1 MTVLTMGRQTG
12 EFLVSE
18 ANGRLSR
25 EVVTVAA
32 GADLVPGTVLGQVT
46 ASGDYVALDTAA
58 TDGSEVAAA
67 VLYDHAYAAEA
78 PVEVAVI
85 ARLAEV
91 RGSDLEWPDGITEGD
106 KAAAVAEL
114 AANNII
120 VR

>member
-46 ASGDYVALDTAA
+46 AGGAYAALNTAA
-58 TDGSEVAAA
+58 VDGSEVAAA
-67 VLYDHAYAAEA
+67 VLYDHAYAASA
-78 PVEVAVI
+78 AVEGVI
-85 ARLAEV
+85 VARLAEV

-106 KAAAVAEL
+106 KAAAIAEL